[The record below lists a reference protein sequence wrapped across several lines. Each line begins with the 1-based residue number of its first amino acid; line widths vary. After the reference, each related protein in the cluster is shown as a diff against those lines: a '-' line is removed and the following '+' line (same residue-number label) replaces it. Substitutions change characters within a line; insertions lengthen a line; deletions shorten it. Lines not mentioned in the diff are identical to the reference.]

1 MITVIQT
8 TYKAVVKLKR
18 EKFRQK
24 GLMFVFQASILQ
36 LLKCVYNCEDQS
48 SLHIF
53 LPSSNLC
60 FFIHSLESLGTFRS
74 EDDYEYEFSVVS
86 MRTSKNVGPQNLIP
100 RQHFSTTQLTLC
112 LIANHEPFGVMKR
125 SVCNLIIHCFL
136 FTRKSFIRNN

>member
-18 EKFRQK
+18 EKFRRK

-48 SLHIF
+48 CLHIF

-60 FFIHSLESLGTFRS
+60 FFIHSLASFI
-74 EDDYEYEFSVVS
+74 
-86 MRTSKNVGPQNLIP
+86 IP

-125 SVCNLIIHCFL
+125 CAI
-136 FTRKSFIRNN
+136 